1 MNQSIQLKTITST
14 LAVAVALLLV
24 HSRALAAPSENT
36 SFGIGALP
44 GNTGFDNTAIGF
56 NALNRNISGNRN
68 TASGDR
74 ALFFNTTGIEN
85 TATGDDALQKNTTGV
100 ANTASG
106 NRALEVNTTGRQNT
120 ASGDRAL
127 FFNTTGDDNT
137 ATGVQALGIN
147 TTGSRNT
154 AIGDLALTLNDSGSR
169 NVAIGSTAGAN
180 VRTANNVICI
190 GADVFGANVSNTT
203 WVGNVFGVTP
213 QSGTTAPVI
222 VSNGGQLGTVTSSER
237 FKKDIAPMD
246 KASEAILSLR
256 PVTFHYKTDTED
268 TPQFGLIA
276 EEVAKANP
284 ALVLPDKEGKPYSVR
299 YDAVNAMLL
308 NEFLKTHR
316 KIQELEASKA
326 QEQKQIEALTAGL
339 QKVSAQVEM
348 SKAAPQVAA
357 ENP

>member
-85 TATGDDALQKNTTGV
+85 MASGNDALQKNTTGV

-106 NRALEVNTTGRQNT
+106 NRALEDNTTGRQNT

-137 ATGVQALGIN
+137 ATGVQALGKN

-154 AIGDLALTLNDSGSR
+154 AIGDLALTLNISGSR
-169 NVAIGSTAGAN
+169 NVAIGSTAGAG
-180 VRTANNVICI
+180 VVTANNVTCI

-222 VSNGGQLGTVTSSER
+222 VSDGGQLGTVTSSER
-237 FKKDIAPMD
+237 FKKDIATME
-246 KASEAILSLR
+246 KASEVILSLR
-256 PVTFHYKTDTED
+256 PVTFHYKADTKG
-268 TPQFGLIA
+268 TQQFGLIA
-276 EEVAKANP
+276 EEVAKVNP

-308 NEFLKTHR
+308 NEFLKEHR
-316 KIQELEASKA
+316 KDEQLE
-326 QEQKQIEALTAGL
+326 KQVEALTAGL
-339 QKVSAQVEM
+339 QKVSAQLEM
-348 SKAAPQVAA
+348 SKPAPQTVV
-357 ENP
+357 NNQ